1 MGRSL
6 AKVLST
12 QPPQGLLSILD
23 DAPMTADEVA
33 GDYYDVF
40 GAIVTAVNPRDTID
54 WLHVKC
60 VVDLTWEI
68 KRERTIKTSVITL
81 MQQEVVLELLKS
93 TEEAPSS
100 LGSHVHRIF
109 EAKDEAKKWA
119 VDLVATKETNT
130 KLAARGYPS
139 SDVLARAYMR
149 GANQIDAI
157 DRRTASHEL
166 RRMAALREIER
177 RDEKFARQLGNAS
190 RVVIDGFSEATGS
203 QS

>member
-1 MGRSL
+1 M
-6 AKVLST
+6 A
-12 QPPQGLLSILD
+12 
-23 DAPMTADEVA
+23 EE
-33 GDYYDVF
+33 YYDIF
-40 GAIVTAVNPRDTID
+40 GAIVIAVNPRDTID

-68 KRERTIKTSVITL
+68 KRERTIKISVITL

-100 LGSHVHRIF
+100 LESHAHRIF
-109 EAKDEAKKWA
+109 DAKDEAKKWE
-119 VDLVATKETNT
+119 VDLVATKEIKT
-130 KLAARGYPS
+130 KLAKRGHPPS
-139 SDVLARAYMR
+139 EVLARAYMR

-157 DRRTASHEL
+157 DRRTASHES

-190 RVVIDGFSEATGS
+190 KEIIDGEFSEATES